1 MADLKHHDFLGK
13 LEEDSLTVW
22 ESPQFK
28 ALGQRALDEGPDRVL
43 QKLLD
48 KPQLENAEMLWLL
61 KQLTYF
67 YGKPDDLLLKVPARR
82 LMLNMGALLRVLYVF
97 LDAQDP
103 ELDAN
108 LRSYMSAKLRQAAW
122 GVDSSTRKYLDKL

>member
-1 MADLKHHDFLGK
+1 MTSPDHHDFPAE

-43 QKLLD
+43 QELLD

-67 YGKPDDLLLKVPARR
+67 IL
-82 LMLNMGALLRVLYVF
+82 
-97 LDAQDP
+97 
-103 ELDAN
+103 
-108 LRSYMSAKLRQAAW
+108 
-122 GVDSSTRKYLDKL
+122 

>member
-43 QKLLD
+43 QELLD

-61 KQLTYF
+61 KELTYF

-82 LMLNMGALLRVLYVF
+82 LIGVEALRLSALTSPRVLR
-97 LDAQDP
+97 
-103 ELDAN
+103 
-108 LRSYMSAKLRQAAW
+108 LRRIKKRNETACPSPL
-122 GVDSSTRKYLDKL
+122 